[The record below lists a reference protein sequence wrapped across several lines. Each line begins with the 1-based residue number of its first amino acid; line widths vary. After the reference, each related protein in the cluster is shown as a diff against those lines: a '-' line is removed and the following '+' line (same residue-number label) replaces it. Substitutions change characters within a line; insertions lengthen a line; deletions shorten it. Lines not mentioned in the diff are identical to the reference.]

1 MLVDGKSTK
10 CTAYEYF
17 TTHET
22 LGTAS
27 SPDATDG
34 VPRVTC
40 RFGKVVCNI
49 ISFLFQCR
57 LML

>member
-1 MLVDGKSTK
+1 MTVKSTK
-10 CTAYEYF
+10 YIVYIYF

-49 ISFLFQCR
+49 ISLFFQCR
-57 LML
+57 LTL

>member
-1 MLVDGKSTK
+1 MTM
-10 CTAYEYF
+10 
-17 TTHET
+17 HET

-40 RFGKVVCNI
+40 RFGKVICNI
-49 ISFLFQCR
+49 VPLSCQCP
-57 LML
+57 LTL

>member
-1 MLVDGKSTK
+1 MTVKSTK
-10 CTAYEYF
+10 YIVYIYF

-34 VPRVTC
+34 IPRVTC

-49 ISFLFQCR
+49 ISFFFQCR
-57 LML
+57 LTL